1 MLYYSA
7 QKDGLHLIICVH
19 GLDGNSAD
27 LRLVKTYLEIGL
39 PTTNFEFLM
48 SQRNQGET
56 FDSLDTLTDRLV
68 QEINYHIELYGLNP
82 SRIRQVKL
90 FNLSNPSFLVS
101 I

>member
-1 MLYYSA
+1 M
-7 QKDGLHLIICVH
+7 IICVH

-56 FDSLDTLTDRLV
+56 FDSLETLTDRLV
-68 QEINYHIELYGLNP
+68 QEINYHIQVYGLNP
-82 SRIRQVKL
+82 SRIRQVIQ
-90 FNLSNPSFLVS
+90 FNLSNASFLVS